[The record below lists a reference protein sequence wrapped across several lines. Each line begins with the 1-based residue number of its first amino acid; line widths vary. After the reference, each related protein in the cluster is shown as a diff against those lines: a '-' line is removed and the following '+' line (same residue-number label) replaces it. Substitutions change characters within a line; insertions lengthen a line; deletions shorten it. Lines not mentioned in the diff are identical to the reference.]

1 MKVLGDFSKKIGL
14 KGLCPLNGM
23 VWKKCPK
30 DVFVGR
36 ETLEMGVSSAIIA
49 LMMDQKEFWMFC
61 VNASLIQD
69 ILLNYL
75 SYRDNQRIEVMD
87 YKHQTVYGTGLF

>member
-1 MKVLGDFSKKIGL
+1 M
-14 KGLCPLNGM
+14 
-23 VWKKCPK
+23 
-30 DVFVGR
+30 GR
-36 ETLEMGVSSAIIA
+36 ETLEMGVSSARIA
-49 LMMDQKEFWMFC
+49 LMMDQKEFWMLC